1 MALGNLAQNN
11 QSSNP
16 PAATNANAGAAS
28 NPAGQEDISPEGLLQ
43 VISQEWQN
51 EMERIRGLGLN
62 GYKRRKESRSECLV
76 QSGHAEIEGDN
87 KLFIYGNALEVL
99 NNPDFQKTVE

>member
-1 MALGNLAQNN
+1 
-11 QSSNP
+11 
-16 PAATNANAGAAS
+16 
-28 NPAGQEDISPEGLLQ
+28 
-43 VISQEWQN
+43 
-51 EMERIRGLGLN
+51 MERIRGLGLN

-99 NNPDFQKTVE
+99 NNPDF